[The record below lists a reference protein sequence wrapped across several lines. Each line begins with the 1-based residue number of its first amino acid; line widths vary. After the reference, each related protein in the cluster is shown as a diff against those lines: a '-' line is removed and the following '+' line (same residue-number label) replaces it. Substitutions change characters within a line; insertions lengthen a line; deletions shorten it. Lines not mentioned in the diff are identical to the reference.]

1 MHVAVDKAGDGK
13 APFGVDL
20 LMAPVAVEGANNL
33 VSANGNVTGLNLAGN
48 EIQDAGIADD
58 KIGRQPAQGL
68 IDLSLQSISHDS
80 ITPPE
85 VRSGPLPMS
94 PVWFPY
100 YRINHSCSRA
110 NQHESWHLRAH
121 DTMELSPSCP
131 LP

>member
-1 MHVAVDKAGDGK
+1 MWKHAAIELPRSNQRALAMHVAVDKAGDGK

-85 VRSGPLPMS
+85 VRSGPLPLS

-100 YRINHSCSRA
+100 YRI
-110 NQHESWHLRAH
+110 
-121 DTMELSPSCP
+121 
-131 LP
+131 